1 MGNCFK
7 NFKIEE
13 YIKMKPE
20 GLCTLCGQ
28 KDNCSAV
35 QEANQLETLS
45 FLKSNPEI
53 SEAQLCPK
61 CQEKV
66 QLISG
71 IKQETKCYLC
81 GLQGNLKL
89 VKDRHQLQTLSFLKN
104 SDEITEAKLCLKCQ
118 EKVQFRQRC
127 EVALGY
133 FRPGMAEPIINPGS
147 ETSDGSS
154 ITPDKSVRI
163 TWRSGDQI
171 VVIAED

>member
-20 GLCTLCGQ
+20 GLRTLCGQ
-28 KDNCSAV
+28 KGNCSAI

-45 FLKSNPEI
+45 FLKSNSEI

-61 CQEKV
+61 CQVKV

-81 GLQGNLKL
+81 GLQGRLKL
-89 VKDRHQLQTLSFLKN
+89 VKDRHHLQTLSFLKN

-118 EKVQFRQRC
+118 EKVQL
-127 EVALGY
+127 VAGIKEDTKVAKTSATKA
-133 FRPGMAEPIINPGS
+133 FETKEKPTKVSVFEP
-147 ETSDGSS
+147 E
-154 ITPDKSVRI
+154 
-163 TWRSGDQI
+163 I
-171 VVIAED
+171 VVKEDMEEDDV